1 MSTREAL
8 AALIHH
14 VLLPCALQVGL
25 GLPIGEAAV
34 EEVWAWPA
42 HYQFYCVGKDTI
54 QSQGKAGS
62 WNAKKLPVSAFCLGG
77 PARSRCHQESSQGL
91 SETGTGRLQ
100 PERSRKII
108 LVLNVVEYRESF
120 RTRLDTRLG
129 YKSSSA
135 SFASEVNDV
144 LRVPVFSRVTTRVQG
159 R

>member
-1 MSTREAL
+1 MLGEKSKVRLRIEDRVPLT
-8 AALIHH
+8 IS
-14 VLLPCALQVGL
+14 CGL
-25 GLPIGEAAV
+25 RRGRLRGADSGHL
-34 EEVWAWPA
+34 PA